1 MKLVDEELELEL
13 ELDDV
18 ELELDELD
26 ELELDELELDA
37 KNSTCRYGLRVLIL
51 FSLVAKATVPRE
63 GDFRG
68 ISTIN
73 PLY

>member
-1 MKLVDEELELEL
+1 MDEELELEL

-37 KNSTCRYGLRVLIL
+37 KNSISKYGLRVLFL
-51 FSLVAKATVPRE
+51 FSLLVKDTLPSDE
-63 GDFRG
+63 EIGLTS
-68 ISTIN
+68 IKN
-73 PLY
+73 P